1 MKGRVE
7 AIHVAAT
14 AGAAMESTQEAQL
27 VAGRG
32 IVGDR
37 YLAGLGEFSPV
48 EQDPDHELSLI
59 EIEEIE
65 SFNTRAGH
73 SFAADRF
80 RRNVVTRD
88 VRLGD
93 LVGVEFE
100 LGGATV
106 RGIRLCEPCRYLAG
120 LVHDDVVKGMLHRC
134 GLRAGIVRGGSLRV
148 GDAVET

>member
-1 MKGRVE
+1 
-7 AIHVAAT
+7 
-14 AGAAMESTQEAQL
+14 MESTQEAQL

-32 IVGDR
+32 IAGDR
-37 YLAGLGEFSPV
+37 YFAGLGEFSPV
-48 EQDPDHELSLI
+48 AQDPDHELSLI

-65 SFNTRAGH
+65 SFNAREGH

-106 RGIRLCEPCRYLAG
+106 RGVRLCEPCRYLAG
-120 LVHDDVVKGMLHRC
+120 LVHDDVVKGMRHRC
-134 GLRAGIVRGGSLRV
+134 GLRAGIVRGGILRV
-148 GDAVET
+148 GDPVGM